1 MITKIDRS
9 ILFEQV
15 FQFSS
20 MGIAL
25 VSTNGKFLLTN
36 PMLSEILGYSETEL
50 KGKSLRDLTYP
61 EDLQASLSA
70 FHQLLSNEI
79 SYYQVEKRYIHRE
92 GQLVWCLLNVSAVKD
107 DEGNPMYAISQ
118 FQDITERKLY
128 EHQLKE
134 NEQKLKDILETFPNG
149 VLTFDLTGSLQYVN
163 NMAEEILEFKQKDI
177 LSRQYDA
184 HEWAITTIEGNP
196 IAREDLPVS
205 IVMKTEQYVKDYVH
219 TVVSGSNQRK
229 VLSVNGTPLY
239 DHTGKLT
246 AALLSIVDIT
256 VKKQTESELIQANK
270 LLKRLSERDGL
281 TGVSNRRHFDNELQN
296 YWESSLNN
304 HTPLSLIMLD
314 IDYFKLYNDEYGHQA
329 GDDCLKSITK
339 AIDQK
344 LTDTETVFARY
355 GGEEFAIILPDYS
368 AEAALNLAQKLH
380 QSIQK
385 LSIPHTS
392 SPLCD
397 EVTVSFG
404 ISTILP
410 NQENKSS
417 ELIENADKALYAAKE
432 DGRNSVK
439 TYMEVNDNNTCTP

>member
-1 MITKIDRS
+1 M
-9 ILFEQV
+9 
-15 FQFSS
+15 
-20 MGIAL
+20 
-25 VSTNGKFLLTN
+25 
-36 PMLSEILGYSETEL
+36 LGYSETEL

-149 VLTFDLTGSLQYVN
+149 VLTFDLKGSLQYAN
-163 NMAEEILEFKQKDI
+163 NMAEEILDTKQKDI
-177 LSRQYDA
+177 ISRQYDA
-184 HEWAITTIEGNP
+184 HEWVITTIEGNP
-196 IAREDLPVS
+196 IARENLPVS
-205 IVMKTEQYVKDYVH
+205 IVMKTERYVKDYVH

-239 DHTGKLT
+239 DHTGKLI

-270 LLKRLSERDGL
+270 LLKRLAEQDGL

-304 HTPLSLIMLD
+304 NTPLSLIMLD

-339 AIDQK
+339 VIDQK
-344 LTDTETVFARY
+344 LTDTDTVFARY

-368 AEAALNLAQKLH
+368 AEEALNLAQKLH